1 MRQRHNLGPPAALA
15 LALYTKARQSIVQD
29 FTVID
34 RSYDHDS
41 LDWMPGHIAM
51 KKLAVTAFM
60 LGILTVPAFAQGK
73 DSEPLEIQDRDK
85 KQQAEALDKQYKKM
99 MDRNRKDGETQQRSD
114 PWSNMRTP
122 NEGKGK

>member
-1 MRQRHNLGPPAALA
+1 
-15 LALYTKARQSIVQD
+15 
-29 FTVID
+29 
-34 RSYDHDS
+34 
-41 LDWMPGHIAM
+41 M

-60 LGILTVPAFAQGK
+60 LGTLTAPAFAQGK
-73 DSEPLEIQDRDK
+73 DMEPLELLDRDK

-99 MDRNRKDGETQQRSD
+99 MDRNRKESDAQQRSD